1 MTRSEKYIFIVED
14 FLDTGVAWHPM
25 GPCSLVI
32 TLVWLVLKIGFKV
45 LASQISTTF
54 FMEKVRG
61 P

>member
-14 FLDTGVAWHPM
+14 FLDTGVAWHSL

-45 LASQISTTF
+45 LASQISMTF